1 MQKNRHC
8 HRVVEYRWHKI
19 GRIMK
24 LCLILMCV
32 CSFGLS
38 AKSLAQQERV
48 NLELEKVTLKT
59 LLDKIQE
66 QTQLNFMMNREQ
78 AELVGLVSINVKG
91 ETVENVLKQVL
102 GNTKLTYVFMDGII
116 VIKER
121 KVVSEEKSEKMTIRG
136 QVVDDRKQPLPG
148 VTVVVKGTSVGTATD
163 TAGCFTL
170 TMPVMKDLVLVF
182 SFIGMET
189 QEIKYTG
196 QKEIKITLMPDMT
209 EMEEVVVTGI
219 FERKA
224 ESFTGST
231 STYKTEDLKMIGS
244 QNVLQSL
251 KTLDPSFHITPNNE
265 FGSDPNRLPDIDIRG
280 KSSVVNLK
288 EEYSVDPN
296 QPLFILD
303 GFEVS
308 LQTIVD
314 LNMERVAS
322 VTILKD
328 AASTAIYGSK
338 AANGVVVIETKRP
351 QAGQLRLSYNGD
363 FSVSIPDLS
372 DYNMMNGC

>member
-8 HRVVEYRWHKI
+8 QRVVEYRWHKI

-48 NLELEKVTLKT
+48 NLELERVSLKT

-121 KVVSEEKSEKMTIRG
+121 KVVPEKKSEKMTIRG

-163 TAGCFTL
+163 TAGYFTL
-170 TMPVMKDLVLVF
+170 TMPEMKDLVLVF

-280 KSSVVNLK
+280 KSSVVNLRK
-288 EEYSVDPN
+288 NIRSIRISRC
-296 QPLFILD
+296 LFWM
-303 GFEVS
+303 V
-308 LQTIVD
+308 
-314 LNMERVAS
+314 
-322 VTILKD
+322 LKFL
-328 AASTAIYGSK
+328 Y
-338 AANGVVVIETKRP
+338 KR
-351 QAGQLRLSYNGD
+351 LL
-363 FSVSIPDLS
+363 I
-372 DYNMMNGC
+372 